1 MAWFDKL
8 IFWKNKEKPAGP
20 FKKIVAIR
28 GEIIP
33 GFLHVDLG
41 EFDENGPTGAPGQHL
56 QLPIPNA
63 FRATANRILC
73 GQETPE
79 DLQVLEL
86 HLRKH
91 I

>member
-1 MAWFDKL
+1 MSWFDKL
-8 IFWKNKEKPAGP
+8 VFWKKEDKTGP
-20 FKKIVAIR
+20 YKKVVAIR
-28 GEIIP
+28 GEIVP
-33 GFLHVDLG
+33 SFLHVDIA
-41 EFDENGPTGAPGQHL
+41 EFGKDGNPTGAPGVHL
-56 QLPIPNA
+56 ALPIPNS

-86 HLRKH
+86 HLKKH